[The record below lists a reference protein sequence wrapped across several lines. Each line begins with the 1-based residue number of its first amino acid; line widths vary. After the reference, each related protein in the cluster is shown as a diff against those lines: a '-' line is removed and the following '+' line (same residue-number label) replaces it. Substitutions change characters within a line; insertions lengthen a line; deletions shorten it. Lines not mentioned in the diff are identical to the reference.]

1 MEELL
6 LLVIGASALA
16 LLPVVPSLRPA
27 AKAAVK
33 GGLAVADGAKAAAVV
48 VVYQADK
55 VRSRSRSDE
64 EAAAV
69 EAPATTVAGDAA
81 SGEAATDTA
90 QAGDAAS
97 VEAATDTAQAG
108 DAASGEA
115 ATDTAQAGDAPATW
129 SMANT
134 PTPGLI
140 DIDGIGPKVVGVLE
154 AAGVTSLEQL
164 ANMDEAQLRNI
175 LTDAGPR
182 YRLLNPASWP
192 DQARRLLESDR

>member
-69 EAPATTVAGDAA
+69 EAPATTV
-81 SGEAATDTA
+81 
-90 QAGDAAS
+90 
-97 VEAATDTAQAG
+97 AG